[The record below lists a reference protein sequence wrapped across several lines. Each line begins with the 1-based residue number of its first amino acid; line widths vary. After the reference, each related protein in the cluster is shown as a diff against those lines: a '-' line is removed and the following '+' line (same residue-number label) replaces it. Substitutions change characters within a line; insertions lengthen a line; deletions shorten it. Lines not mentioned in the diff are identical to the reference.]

1 MESQIHQIKYL
12 NKNVDITQYL
22 CESDEQFNYRLEL
35 IKKLEEKN
43 IEWKQAQKLSKI
55 YYNVKFKKCRYSP
68 IVYNMIKDLNTI
80 CDIISNMSY

>member
-12 NKNVDITQYL
+12 NKNVNITQFL
-22 CESDEQFNYRLEL
+22 CESDEQFNSRLEL

-55 YYNVKFKKCRYSP
+55 YYNINFKKCRYSP
-68 IVYNMIKDLNTI
+68 IIYNTIKDYLR
-80 CDIISNMSY
+80 

>member
-12 NKNVDITQYL
+12 NKNVNITQFL
-22 CESDEQFNYRLEL
+22 CESDEQFNSRLEL

-43 IEWKQAQKLSKI
+43 IEWKQAQKLSKL

-68 IVYNMIKDLNTI
+68 IVYNMIKDYLN
-80 CDIISNMSY
+80 

>member
-22 CESDEQFNYRLEL
+22 CESDEQFNSRLEL
-35 IKKLEEKN
+35 IKKLEETN

-68 IVYNMIKDLNTI
+68 IVYNMIKDYLN
-80 CDIISNMSY
+80 

>member
-1 MESQIHQIKYL
+1 MESQIQQIKYL
-12 NKNVDITQYL
+12 NKNVNITQYL
-22 CESDEQFNYRLEL
+22 CESDEQFNSRLEL

-68 IVYNMIKDLNTI
+68 IVYNMIKDYLN
-80 CDIISNMSY
+80 

>member
-22 CESDEQFNYRLEL
+22 CESDEQFNSRLEL
-35 IKKLEEKN
+35 IKKLEETN

-55 YYNVKFKKCRYSP
+55 YYNVKFKKCRYLP
-68 IVYNMIKDLNTI
+68 IVYNMIKDYLN
-80 CDIISNMSY
+80 

>member
-1 MESQIHQIKYL
+1 MESQIQQIKYL
-12 NKNVDITQYL
+12 NKNVNITQFL
-22 CESDEQFNYRLEL
+22 CESDEQFNSRLEL

-68 IVYNMIKDLNTI
+68 IVYNMIKDYLN
-80 CDIISNMSY
+80 

>member
-1 MESQIHQIKYL
+1 MESHIQQIKYL

-43 IEWKQAQKLSKI
+43 IEWKQALKLSKI

-68 IVYNMIKDLNTI
+68 IVYNMIKDYLH
-80 CDIISNMSY
+80 

>member
-22 CESDEQFNYRLEL
+22 CESDDQFNSRLEL
-35 IKKLEEKN
+35 IKKLEEKK

-68 IVYNMIKDLNTI
+68 IVYNMIKDYLH
-80 CDIISNMSY
+80 

>member
-12 NKNVDITQYL
+12 NKNINITQFL
-22 CESDEQFNYRLEL
+22 CESDEQFNSRLEL

-68 IVYNMIKDLNTI
+68 IVYNMIKDYLN
-80 CDIISNMSY
+80 